1 MESLWNFQNMVT
13 SLSYL
18 QISNSSLLD
27 EATAAAES
35 VNMLINMNKDKKRDK
50 ILVSND
56 LHPQNL
62 NLIKTRT

>member
-1 MESLWNFQNMVT
+1 M
-13 SLSYL
+13 

-35 VNMLINMNKDKKRDK
+35 VGMFINLNKDKKRTK
-50 ILVSND
+50 ILVSTD
-56 LHPQNL
+56 LHPQNI